1 MEIIMV
7 EKDTKNKEKVEG
19 FINRKEMRKF
29 LMENDVHSLDDVED
43 IISEMEKVILE
54 EILQGEMDSHL
65 GYSKYD
71 YENEVY
77 TSFLTTPIHLNSNF
91 TIY

>member
-1 MEIIMV
+1 MGIIMV

-29 LMENDVHSLDDVED
+29 LMGNDIHSLDDVED

-54 EILQGEMDSHL
+54 EML
-65 GYSKYD
+65 
-71 YENEVY
+71 
-77 TSFLTTPIHLNSNF
+77 
-91 TIY
+91 